1 MNNVVVL
8 VGILITVNDFI
19 RFSTCHFKE
28 TFRRM
33 ATQVADQVVKGLFR
47 TVLVVPLALLFLAN
61 LAGVVASL
69 SMAASSM
76 AASHNTKKKLKAI
89 LNLDKLVEVA
99 LITVA
104 FVRFTI
110 FPSPTTPRE
119 VYVGNIFHS
128 VVCCNVKES
137 LDYHGTTLRR
147 QQHRISRQRNSS
159 HQRFMKTSH
168 SIPASMITTI
178 TETLTF
184 GILTRDNNKALCQ
197 VLHIRVRH
205 SCTVVEI
212 VFDK

>member
-99 LITVA
+99 LIAVA

-128 VVCCNVKES
+128 VVFLLQCQGVTRLSWDDSTTTATSNIEATEQQPPALHENEPFDSGFNDYNDNGNVNLWNS
-137 LDYHGTTLRR
+137 YQGQQQGTLPSAA
-147 QQHRISRQRNSS
+147 HPSS
-159 HQRFMKTSH
+159 T
-168 SIPASMITTI
+168 
-178 TETLTF
+178 
-184 GILTRDNNKALCQ
+184 
-197 VLHIRVRH
+197 
-205 SCTVVEI
+205 
-212 VFDK
+212 